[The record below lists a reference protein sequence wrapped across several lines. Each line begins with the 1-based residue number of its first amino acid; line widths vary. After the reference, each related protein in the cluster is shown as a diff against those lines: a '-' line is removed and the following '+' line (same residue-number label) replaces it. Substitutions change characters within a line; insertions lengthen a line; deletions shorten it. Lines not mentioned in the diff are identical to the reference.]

1 MKKIIVSAAF
11 LTVSLIA
18 LTGCSSNNPKA
29 VAQKFL
35 NGVMHLKLEDAK
47 AVSDSTTR
55 NLLEIAESRVG
66 DSLKAYAKDIKVTI
80 KDVHEAGDSAS
91 VVFTTSVMNGKT
103 ENLHLVKRNGQW
115 LVSIGKNEP
124 MPLQDE
130 HPDPEEVM
138 GMNQTAPLDD
148 TTLITPSP
156 TAPDSIKRK

>member
-1 MKKIIVSAAF
+1 MLLAALLVG
-11 LTVSLIA
+11 LTA
-18 LTGCSSNNPKA
+18 CSSNNPKA

-55 NLLEIAESRVG
+55 ILLEIAESRIG

-80 KDVHEAGDSAS
+80 KDVHEAGDSAN
-91 VVFTTSVMNGKT
+91 VVFTTNVMNGKT
-103 ENLHLVKRNGQW
+103 ENLHLIRENGQW

-138 GMNQTAPLDD
+138 GMSQSAPLDD
-148 TTLITPSP
+148 TTVITPSP
-156 TAPDSIKRK
+156 TAPDSVKQK